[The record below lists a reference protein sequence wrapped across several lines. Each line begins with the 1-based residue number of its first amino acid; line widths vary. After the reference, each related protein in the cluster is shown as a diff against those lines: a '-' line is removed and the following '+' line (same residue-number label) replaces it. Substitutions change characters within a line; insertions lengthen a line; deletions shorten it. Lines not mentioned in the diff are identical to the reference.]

1 MNKKIIIASILVL
14 AIDQLSKLVL
24 NMVFYLNST
33 YKVISKFFY
42 ITNIHNAGAAWG
54 LFNNQRWL
62 LVGVSI
68 LSLIFIIFMMKEY
81 KNSKL
86 KLWGFSLLIGGLLGN
101 LVDRIIFGYVRDF
114 FDFYIFGYDFPIFNV
129 ADIGVVV
136 GILILII
143 LIIKGDLVNED
154 RSKGK

>member
-24 NMVFYLNST
+24 GMVFYLNST
-33 YKVISKFFY
+33 YKVINKFFY
-42 ITNIHNAGAAWG
+42 ITNIHNPGAAWG
-54 LFNNQRWL
+54 LLNNQRWL

-136 GILILII
+136 GILILLI
-143 LIIKGDLVNED
+143 LIIKGELINED

>member
-1 MNKKIIIASILVL
+1 
-14 AIDQLSKLVL
+14 
-24 NMVFYLNST
+24 
-33 YKVISKFFY
+33 
-42 ITNIHNAGAAWG
+42 
-54 LFNNQRWL
+54 
-62 LVGVSI
+62 
-68 LSLIFIIFMMKEY
+68 MKEY